1 MKYDI
6 PSNTMEALLRT
17 DKSHDEI
24 MQEIIDLRLAELEE
38 QLRKLEASVS
48 EDDIV

>member
-6 PSNTMEALLRT
+6 PANILEALLRT

-24 MQEIIDLRLAELEE
+24 MQEIIALRLAELDD
-38 QLRKLEASVS
+38 QPRKLEASVS

>member
-6 PSNTMEALLRT
+6 PANTMEALLRT

-24 MQEIIDLRLAELEE
+24 MHEIIALRLAELEE
-38 QLRKLEASVS
+38 QLRKLETSVS
-48 EDDIV
+48 GDDIV

>member
-6 PSNTMEALLRT
+6 PANVMEVLLQT
-17 DKSHDEI
+17 DKSHDES
-24 MQEIIDLRLAELEE
+24 MQEILDLRLAELEE

-48 EDDIV
+48 EDDLV

>member
-6 PSNTMEALLRT
+6 PANVMEVLLQT

-24 MQEIIDLRLAELEE
+24 MQEILDLRLAELEE

-48 EDDIV
+48 EDDLG

>member
-6 PSNTMEALLRT
+6 PANTMEALLRT

-24 MQEIIDLRLAELEE
+24 MQEIIALRLAELEE
-38 QLRKLEASVS
+38 QLRKLEAAVS

>member
-1 MKYDI
+1 MNYDI
-6 PSNTMEALLRT
+6 PANNMEALLRT

-24 MQEIIDLRLAELEE
+24 MQEIIALRLAELEK

-48 EDDIV
+48 EEDIV